1 MSESASI
8 PGVSRTPTW
17 LVATVAGAFGLFYA
31 YAVWNAVAFLVTQAS
46 GPLGLNGMGWFVL
59 LLPVA
64 FPLLVFAV
72 SFRLGYHRAWWAL
85 ALILLAGLAL
95 VAVFWLNIVAY
106 AAVYGAQLLGG

>member
-1 MSESASI
+1 M
-8 PGVSRTPTW
+8 
-17 LVATVAGAFGLFYA
+17 
-31 YAVWNAVAFLVTQAS
+31 
-46 GPLGLNGMGWFVL
+46 L

>member
-1 MSESASI
+1 MSESESI
-8 PGVSRTPTW
+8 RTARRTPTW
-17 LVATVAGAFGLFYA
+17 IVATVAGAFGLFYA

-64 FPLLVFAV
+64 FPILVFAV
-72 SFRLGYHRAWWAL
+72 SFRLGYRRASWEL
-85 ALILLAGLAL
+85 SLILLAGLAL
-95 VAVFWLNIVAY
+95 TAVFWLNIVAY